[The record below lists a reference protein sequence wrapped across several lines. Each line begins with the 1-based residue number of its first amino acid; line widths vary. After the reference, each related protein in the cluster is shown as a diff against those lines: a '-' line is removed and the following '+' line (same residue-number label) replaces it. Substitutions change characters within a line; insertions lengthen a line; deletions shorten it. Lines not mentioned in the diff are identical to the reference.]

1 MEGLSREEAALQ
13 LQFPEKFDYAK
24 SFEGRVLRIEDDEC
38 ELSTQQ
44 RLVLYALRQQA
55 QHGRNTEPAPSWW
68 NATERA
74 KWTAWTEMKDTSSFE
89 AMVYFVQTLET
100 THPNW
105 LMEELEYR
113 SPPAAAEEGVDEGV
127 PASANV
133 TDQPVKPSSDP
144 QPSAS
149 EGDPPLSPATHAV
162 PVSPQVVVVEAA
174 CAEAGAGDLDS
185 RHTLARTPR
194 ASDHPPSEL
203 TDMSKEELIE
213 QVQLLR
219 YRLSTALKDVQ
230 DRDALALKL
239 TTEVEALR
247 AGGLPAHAQANSS
260 SQPLATAAPSDASPG
275 ALRSERVSAHRASAT
290 PLPAPMPY
298 RVACQAPKKQ
308 SASWMSWLV
317 GSDNDSGRAHT
328 RI

>member
-13 LQFPEKFDYAK
+13 LQFPEKFDYAR
-24 SFEGRVLRIEDDEC
+24 SFEGRVLRIEDDDC
-38 ELSTQQ
+38 ELTTQQ

-55 QHGRNTEPAPSWW
+55 QHGRNADPAPSWW

-89 AMVYFVQTLET
+89 AMVYFVQTLES

-105 LMEELEYR
+105 LMEELEHR
-113 SPPAAAEEGVDEGV
+113 SPAAAEEEESGDAG
-127 PASANV
+127 ASASHNV
-133 TDQPVKPSSDP
+133 TDQQVKPSSDP

-149 EGDPPLSPATHAV
+149 GGDPPLSPATQAA

-174 CAEAGAGDLDS
+174 CAEAGAGDPDP
-185 RHTLARTPR
+185 RHTSAHTPR
-194 ASDHPPSEL
+194 ASDHHPSEL
-203 TDMSKEELIE
+203 TDMSREELIE

-247 AGGLPAHAQANSS
+247 AGGLPAHATQANSS
-260 SQPLATAAPSDASPG
+260 SQPLAPAALSDASSG

-317 GSDNDSGRAHT
+317 GM
-328 RI
+328 